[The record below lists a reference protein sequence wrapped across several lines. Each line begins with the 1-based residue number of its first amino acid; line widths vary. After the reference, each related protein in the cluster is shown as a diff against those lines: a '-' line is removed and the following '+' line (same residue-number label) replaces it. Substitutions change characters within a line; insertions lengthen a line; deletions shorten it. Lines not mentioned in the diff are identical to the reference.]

1 MKAKEV
7 LQILDITRPTLCKYV
22 KEGKIKIDANINGKY
37 RYNVESVFK
46 LIGKE
51 APENYKNIKEY

>member
-37 RYNVESVFK
+37 RYNAESVFK

-51 APENYKNIKEY
+51 VPNNYKNN

>member
-7 LQILDITRPTLCKYV
+7 LQILNITRPTLCKYV

-51 APENYKNIKEY
+51 VPENYKNIKEY